1 MTSELGCHQLHLP
14 SARIAAIS
22 KKRRATQRAIL
33 ASALDARAANAIPQQ
48 GTACD
53 RRAGLRL
60 RLEARWAAQA
70 AAARTVEDQAAALPD
85 SQLTLWQDYARATD
99 LEADAV
105 QSMAFDINRDFFDNA
120 AAGSAEPVRNDPGNK
135 RYASMIFSHDIEAA
149 SDAKRRKLAHTSQ
162 HNAYPDASPH

>member
-1 MTSELGCHQLHLP
+1 MNKQ
-14 SARIAAIS
+14 
-22 KKRRATQRAIL
+22 RRTTQRAIL
-33 ASALDARAANAIPQQ
+33 AAALDARAANAIPQQ

-105 QSMAFDINRDFFDNA
+105 QSMAFDINRDFFHNA
-120 AAGSAEPVRNDPGNK
+120 AVGSADPVRNASADK
-135 RYASMIFSHDIEAA
+135 RYASMTFPYDVEAA
-149 SDAKRRKLAHTSQ
+149 ASAKRHKAAHTSL
-162 HNAYPDASPH
+162 HDAYPDAHSQ